1 MQIVVTGSRSDR
13 SEWEAAQKIPRDHL
27 LPLTPEQKHVAEEL
41 RIKEEDYQRSIMAGR
56 RTGEKLL
63 KKTEW
68 FAKLLRRDLALRTPE
83 ARIKSVVLDTW
94 KERFEIAI
102 EVNGDVLPLHVAEG
116 IVDDLFDLSAT
127 RAEQSLGQMLEQ
139 SLHRLG
145 VS

>member
-1 MQIVVTGSRSDR
+1 MQIVITGSRSDR
-13 SEWEAAQKIPRDHL
+13 SEWEAVQKIPREQL
-27 LPLTPEQKHVAEEL
+27 PPLTPEQQHVAEEL
-41 RIKEEDYQRSIMAGR
+41 RIREDDYQRSILAGKQ
-56 RTGEKLL
+56 TGEKLL

-68 FAKLLRRDLALRTPE
+68 FAKLLQRNLGTRAPGATIR
-83 ARIKSVVLDTW
+83 SVLLDTG

-102 EVNGDVLPLHVAEG
+102 EINGDVLPLHVAEG
-116 IVDDLFDLSAT
+116 IVDDFFDLGST